1 MNSTR
6 AHRAVLAVAYAVV
19 ATAWAADRVVVE
31 DWRSYPH
38 GTRGIPRDWK
48 SRPGESPPT
57 TSRSFRT
64 TVSRSCTEEQ
74 G

>member
-1 MNSTR
+1 VRPASF
-6 AHRAVLAVAYAVV
+6 LAGACAVV

-48 SRPGESPPT
+48 
-57 TSRSFRT
+57 
-64 TVSRSCTEEQ
+64 EQ
-74 G
+74 T